1 MPNTFT
7 LSLSGQ
13 KELEQELKAVSAA
26 IAADG
31 LRAAALACAGPIL
44 TAMQDHAPPEIPD
57 RDITAEVVAADG
69 QHVEVDVSVTGS
81 SDILTQEAQQTI
93 QLAVAKQIA
102 AALAAATDALANA
115 FTRVM

>member
-7 LSLSGQ
+7 LSGQ
-13 KELEQELKAVSAA
+13 KELERELNAVSAA
-26 IAADG
+26 IAAEG

-57 RDITAEVVAADG
+57 RDITAEIVAADG
-69 QHVEVDVSVTGS
+69 QHVQVDVSVTGS

-93 QLAVAKQIA
+93 QLAVAKQID
-102 AALAAATDALANA
+102 AALAAATAALANA